1 MGEDSIVL
9 NIMYY
14 SKAQPNGVLIILD
27 DMITSEKAINK
38 KTNSLLKTL
47 FYQGRHYKV
56 SLILTSQKLK
66 DIPLGMRLNCTH
78 LICFNLKSNKEEV
91 GLFSENEYKDN
102 LSQLYKLATSEK
114 YNFLYINKGLNKAY
128 HNFEKEL

>member
-1 MGEDSIVL
+1 MH
-9 NIMYY
+9 Y

-38 KTNSLLKTL
+38 KTNNLLKTV
-47 FYQGRHYKV
+47 FYQGTHYKV

-78 LICFNLKSNKEEV
+78 LICFISKSNKEEN
-91 GLFSENEYKDN
+91 GLFSENEYTDN
-102 LSQLYKLATSEK
+102 ISQLYKTATSEK
-114 YNFLYINKGLNKAY
+114 YNVLYINKGLNKAY

>member
-1 MGEDSIVL
+1 MH
-9 NIMYY
+9 Y

-56 SLILTSQKLK
+56 SLIITSQKLK
-66 DIPLGMRLNCTH
+66 DIPVGMRLNSTH
-78 LICFNLKSNKEEV
+78 LVCFNLKNNKEEN
-91 GLFSENEYKDN
+91 GLFSENEYIDN
-102 LSQLYKLATSEK
+102 LPHIYKVATSEK
-114 YNFLYINKGLNKAY
+114 YNFLYINKILNKAY